1 MITTRKI
8 DPRPYQQKAAAAIH
22 REWDA
27 GNKKTLV
34 VMPTGTGKTIVFA
47 SIVNDQVAKGEHV
60 LILAH
65 REEHLQQASD
75 KLKMVTGLETALEK
89 AQSSA
94 LDSDKMVVV
103 ASVQTLS
110 KQNRLMKYPRDY
122 FGTIIIDEAHHTAAK
137 TYKGILEH
145 FIDAKVLGVTAT
157 PDRSDMKSLSDIFD
171 SLAFEYKL
179 PDAIREGYLCKI
191 NTKTIPVEVDIS
203 KVHINAGDFS
213 AQDLGNVLDL
223 YLDTIADAIVR
234 ECQNRKTVIFTPL
247 VRISKRLCNILN
259 KRNFKTAEVNG
270 ASADR
275 KDVLKGF
282 DNGEYKAL
290 TNAMLLTEGWDCPT
304 VDCIICLR
312 PTKSR
317 SLYAQIVGRGTRL
330 CEGKKNLLV
339 LDFLWLTK
347 KHSLCHPADI
357 FCEDP
362 EVAQKTTDML
372 ADAAL
377 TGSNSQENFGSPEL
391 GLIEAIEEAQTELD
405 EEKRKALCEL
415 EKQDTIQRKL
425 KAQRQ
430 KPRGLVDPLQYIFSI
445 EAPELNDYQ
454 PMFESERQEPSDD
467 IIDSISCYGV
477 KGDAI
482 KSQGLAAAILKRL
495 IARRA
500 SGMATPKQIRCL
512 ESFGFVHV
520 GRWTL
525 RYASSF
531 LDIISS
537 HDWKL
542 PNGFDASTLDPEKNT
557 AEDLA
562 KLYPDYKED
571 ETKKAPRGDAFICC
585 YYDASYNLARKKVCN
600 SEKEMLNL
608 YYSLFNTCE
617 AKYFYYTK
625 EADAWMAEKQNLI
638 ARKTGTPIPAA
649 QPTQATPAVPP
660 PFVPTAP
667 AKSHEYYCCLA
678 RWDGSYIGYETYKS
692 EQAAQNARKQIA
704 RRGETA
710 VFAHMES
717 AQRKIDPNNQT
728 TYAKRFFER
737 VMMNPAKTMPELHKS
752 FLLLKNKAKAN
763 GMRGLYNSSD
773 KKIMALIDMLD
784 GNYPD
789 HLSEKQ
795 KGEYLVGYYQQRS
808 ANIKDAEE
816 KKNRKAAKIETN
828 NTDTATTVATQK
840 EK

>member
-1 MITTRKI
+1 MITTKKI

-47 SIVNDQVAKGEHV
+47 SIVNDQVEKGEHV

-65 REEHLQQASD
+65 REELLQQASD

-89 AQSSA
+89 AQNSA

-110 KQNRLMKYPRDY
+110 
-122 FGTIIIDEAHHTAAK
+122 
-137 TYKGILEH
+137 
-145 FIDAKVLGVTAT
+145 
-157 PDRSDMKSLSDIFD
+157 
-171 SLAFEYKL
+171 
-179 PDAIREGYLCKI
+179 
-191 NTKTIPVEVDIS
+191 
-203 KVHINAGDFS
+203 
-213 AQDLGNVLDL
+213 
-223 YLDTIADAIVR
+223 
-234 ECQNRKTVIFTPL
+234 
-247 VRISKRLCNILN
+247 
-259 KRNFKTAEVNG
+259 
-270 ASADR
+270 
-275 KDVLKGF
+275 
-282 DNGEYKAL
+282 
-290 TNAMLLTEGWDCPT
+290 
-304 VDCIICLR
+304 
-312 PTKSR
+312 

-525 RYASSF
+525 RYASGF

-710 VFAHMES
+710 V
-717 AQRKIDPNNQT
+717 
-728 TYAKRFFER
+728 YATVEEAEAW
-737 VMMNPAKTMPELHKS
+737 VE
-752 FLLLKNKAKAN
+752 
-763 GMRGLYNSSD
+763 
-773 KKIMALIDMLD
+773 
-784 GNYPD
+784 
-789 HLSEKQ
+789 
-795 KGEYLVGYYQQRS
+795 QQ
-808 ANIKDAEE
+808 
-816 KKNRKAAKIETN
+816 KAARTRR
-828 NTDTATTVATQK
+828 
-840 EK
+840 

>member
-1 MITTRKI
+1 MITAKKI

-65 REEHLQQASD
+65 REELLQQASD

-89 AQSSA
+89 AQNSA

-213 AQDLGNVLDL
+213 AQDLGNILDL

-275 KDVLKGF
+275 EDVLKGF

-330 CEGKKNLLV
+330 CEGKKNFLV

-425 KAQRQ
+425 QAQRQ

-617 AKYFYYTK
+617 AKYFYYKK

-710 VFAHMES
+710 V
-717 AQRKIDPNNQT
+717 
-728 TYAKRFFER
+728 YATVEEAEAW
-737 VMMNPAKTMPELHKS
+737 VE
-752 FLLLKNKAKAN
+752 
-763 GMRGLYNSSD
+763 
-773 KKIMALIDMLD
+773 
-784 GNYPD
+784 
-789 HLSEKQ
+789 
-795 KGEYLVGYYQQRS
+795 QQ
-808 ANIKDAEE
+808 
-816 KKNRKAAKIETN
+816 KAARTRR
-828 NTDTATTVATQK
+828 
-840 EK
+840 

>member
-1 MITTRKI
+1 MITTKKI

-65 REEHLQQASD
+65 REELLQQASD

-89 AQSSA
+89 AQNSA

-145 FIDAKVLGVTAT
+145 FDDAKVLGVTAT

-191 NTKTIPVEVDIS
+191 NTKTIPVKVDIS

-275 KDVLKGF
+275 EDVLKGF

-312 PTKSR
+312 PTRSR

-330 CEGKKNLLV
+330 CEGKNNLLV

-357 FCEDP
+357 FCEDQ
-362 EVAQKTTDML
+362 EVAQKATDML
-372 ADAAL
+372 ADAAR
-377 TGSNSQENFGSPEL
+377 TESNNLEDFGSPEW

-425 KAQRQ
+425 QAQRQ

-454 PMFESERQEPSDD
+454 PMFESEKQEPSDD
-467 IIDSISCYGV
+467 IIDNISSFGV

-482 KSQGLAAAILKRL
+482 KSQGLAEAIFKRL
-495 IARRA
+495 VARRA

-520 GRWTL
+520 GRWTMQ
-525 RYASSF
+525 YASSF
-531 LDIISS
+531 LNVISS
-537 HDWKL
+537 HHWEL
-542 PNGFDASTLDPEKNT
+542 PNGFDASMLDPEKNT

-585 YYDASYNLARKKVCN
+585 YYDASYNLARKKVCS

-608 YYSLFNTCE
+608 YYSLFNNCE
-617 AKYFYYTK
+617 AKCFYFTK
-625 EADAWMAEKQNLI
+625 EADTWMAEKQNLI

-710 VFAHMES
+710 V
-717 AQRKIDPNNQT
+717 
-728 TYAKRFFER
+728 YATVEEAEAWVER
-737 VMMNPAKTMPELHKS
+737 
-752 FLLLKNKAKAN
+752 
-763 GMRGLYNSSD
+763 
-773 KKIMALIDMLD
+773 
-784 GNYPD
+784 
-789 HLSEKQ
+789 Q
-795 KGEYLVGYYQQRS
+795 
-808 ANIKDAEE
+808 
-816 KKNRKAAKIETN
+816 KAARTRR
-828 NTDTATTVATQK
+828 
-840 EK
+840 

>member
-1 MITTRKI
+1 MITTKKI

-65 REEHLQQASD
+65 REELLQQASD

-571 ETKKAPRGDAFICC
+571 ETKKAPRGDAFIC

-617 AKYFYYTK
+617 AKYFYCTK

-710 VFAHMES
+710 V
-717 AQRKIDPNNQT
+717 
-728 TYAKRFFER
+728 YATVEEAEAW
-737 VMMNPAKTMPELHKS
+737 VE
-752 FLLLKNKAKAN
+752 
-763 GMRGLYNSSD
+763 
-773 KKIMALIDMLD
+773 
-784 GNYPD
+784 
-789 HLSEKQ
+789 
-795 KGEYLVGYYQQRS
+795 QQ
-808 ANIKDAEE
+808 
-816 KKNRKAAKIETN
+816 KAARTRR
-828 NTDTATTVATQK
+828 
-840 EK
+840 

>member
-1 MITTRKI
+1 MITAKKI

-65 REEHLQQASD
+65 REELLQQASD

-89 AQSSA
+89 AQNSA

-213 AQDLGNVLDL
+213 AQDLGNILDL

-275 KDVLKGF
+275 EDVLKGF

-585 YYDASYNLARKKVCN
+585 YYDASYNLARKKVCS

-608 YYSLFNTCE
+608 YYSLFNNCE
-617 AKYFYYTK
+617 AKYFYS
-625 EADAWMAEKQNLI
+625 N
-638 ARKTGTPIPAA
+638 
-649 QPTQATPAVPP
+649 
-660 PFVPTAP
+660 
-667 AKSHEYYCCLA
+667 
-678 RWDGSYIGYETYKS
+678 
-692 EQAAQNARKQIA
+692 
-704 RRGETA
+704 
-710 VFAHMES
+710 
-717 AQRKIDPNNQT
+717 
-728 TYAKRFFER
+728 
-737 VMMNPAKTMPELHKS
+737 
-752 FLLLKNKAKAN
+752 
-763 GMRGLYNSSD
+763 
-773 KKIMALIDMLD
+773 
-784 GNYPD
+784 
-789 HLSEKQ
+789 
-795 KGEYLVGYYQQRS
+795 
-808 ANIKDAEE
+808 
-816 KKNRKAAKIETN
+816 
-828 NTDTATTVATQK
+828 
-840 EK
+840 

>member
-1 MITTRKI
+1 MITTKKI

-65 REEHLQQASD
+65 REELLQQASD

-110 KQNRLMKYPRDY
+110 KQNQLMKYPRDY

-157 PDRSDMKSLSDIFD
+157 PDRSNMKSLSDIFD

-223 YLDTIADAIVR
+223 YLDTIADTIVR

-571 ETKKAPRGDAFICC
+571 ETKKAPRGDAFIC

-710 VFAHMES
+710 V
-717 AQRKIDPNNQT
+717 
-728 TYAKRFFER
+728 YATVEEAEAW
-737 VMMNPAKTMPELHKS
+737 VE
-752 FLLLKNKAKAN
+752 
-763 GMRGLYNSSD
+763 
-773 KKIMALIDMLD
+773 
-784 GNYPD
+784 
-789 HLSEKQ
+789 
-795 KGEYLVGYYQQRS
+795 QQ
-808 ANIKDAEE
+808 
-816 KKNRKAAKIETN
+816 KAARTRR
-828 NTDTATTVATQK
+828 
-840 EK
+840 

>member
-1 MITTRKI
+1 MITTKKI

-65 REEHLQQASD
+65 REELLQQASD

-223 YLDTIADAIVR
+223 YLDTIADTIVR

-608 YYSLFNTCE
+608 YYSLFNTWRS
-617 AKYFYYTK
+617 K
-625 EADAWMAEKQNLI
+625 
-638 ARKTGTPIPAA
+638 
-649 QPTQATPAVPP
+649 V
-660 PFVPTAP
+660 
-667 AKSHEYYCCLA
+667 
-678 RWDGSYIGYETYKS
+678 
-692 EQAAQNARKQIA
+692 
-704 RRGETA
+704 
-710 VFAHMES
+710 
-717 AQRKIDPNNQT
+717 
-728 TYAKRFFER
+728 
-737 VMMNPAKTMPELHKS
+737 
-752 FLLLKNKAKAN
+752 LLLYE
-763 GMRGLYNSSD
+763 GS
-773 KKIMALIDMLD
+773 
-784 GNYPD
+784 
-789 HLSEKQ
+789 
-795 KGEYLVGYYQQRS
+795 
-808 ANIKDAEE
+808 
-816 KKNRKAAKIETN
+816 
-828 NTDTATTVATQK
+828 
-840 EK
+840 